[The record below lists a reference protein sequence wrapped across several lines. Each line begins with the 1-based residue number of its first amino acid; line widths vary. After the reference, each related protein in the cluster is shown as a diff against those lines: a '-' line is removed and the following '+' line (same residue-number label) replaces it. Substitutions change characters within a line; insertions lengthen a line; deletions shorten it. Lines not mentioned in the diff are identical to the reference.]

1 MNRAL
6 VSGAAMLTALA
17 LGNASSMTSA
27 PPLSPG
33 AMSVASRLK
42 LVDRYCA
49 YCHDEDVEDGD
60 FSFTEIDLAHPDRNA
75 EQAEKVILK
84 LRTGMMPPV
93 GMPRPDD
100 DSLMALAA
108 ALETDI
114 DRVAAANPN
123 PGRPALYRLNRTE
136 YRNAIRDLLAL
147 DIDVESLLPA
157 DNITRGFDN
166 MSEALTVTP
175 TLMEGVRPDGRE
187 DRPSLLGRSGDGS
200 HPGNI
205 PCLEELF
212 SNPSCRRHALRDARR
227 DRPRP

>member
-1 MNRAL
+1 
-6 VSGAAMLTALA
+6 MLTALA

-60 FSFTEIDLAHPDRNA
+60 FSFTGDRPGRIRIGNA

-136 YRNAIRDLLAL
+136 YRNAIPRLAC
-147 DIDVESLLPA
+147 P
-157 DNITRGFDN
+157 
-166 MSEALTVTP
+166 
-175 TLMEGVRPDGRE
+175 
-187 DRPSLLGRSGDGS
+187 
-200 HPGNI
+200 
-205 PCLEELF
+205 
-212 SNPSCRRHALRDARR
+212 
-227 DRPRP
+227 